1 MKPICFLGNS
11 LACLREFPEDAR
23 QDAGYALDQ
32 VQRGQQPSDFKPMV
46 IVGRG
51 VEELRV
57 WDEAGTY
64 RVIYLARLKDAVYVL
79 HAFQKKRQATS
90 KQDIEIAKR
99 RYAQLMARN

>member
-1 MKPICFLGNS
+1 M
-11 LACLREFPEDAR
+11 A
-23 QDAGYALDQ
+23 
-32 VQRGQQPSDFKPMV
+32 

-79 HAFQKKRQATS
+79 HAFRKKSQTTS
-90 KQDIEIAKR
+90 KRDIEIAKR
-99 RYAQLMARN
+99 RYTELVARN

>member
-11 LACLREFPEDAR
+11 LTCLREFPEDAR

-64 RVIYLARLKDAVYVL
+64 RMIYLA
-79 HAFQKKRQATS
+79 
-90 KQDIEIAKR
+90 
-99 RYAQLMARN
+99 